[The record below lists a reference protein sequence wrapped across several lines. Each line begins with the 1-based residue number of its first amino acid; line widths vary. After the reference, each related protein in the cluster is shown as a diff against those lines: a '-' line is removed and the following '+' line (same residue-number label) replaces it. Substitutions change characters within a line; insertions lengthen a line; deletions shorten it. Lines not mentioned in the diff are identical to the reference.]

1 LESATTGNDN
11 TASGL
16 LALTANTTGSSNTAT
31 GAQALQSNT
40 TGEENTAA
48 GSAALS
54 NNTTGNYNTATGTD
68 ALFYTTTGSN
78 NTATGMEALMDT
90 TTGASNTALGMSAL
104 VHNSTGN
111 DNTGSGADV
120 LVANTTGSFNTADGM
135 DALNHDTTG
144 GNNLALGFAAGT
156 TLVSGNNNIYLLSDA
171 ATSSES
177 NTIRIGSAQ
186 KAAFL
191 AGVSGVTVTGVP
203 VLVSSTG
210 QLGVQTSSARY
221 KQDIEPMA
229 QRSASLMQLHP
240 VTFHYRAD
248 PHGALQYGL
257 IAEQVGEVYPDLVVK
272 GDDGKIEA
280 IRYQELTPMLLNEV
294 QKQARALRRK
304 DAEIAALATRLSAI
318 EEHTRSG
325 VSADVPTAP
334 TGR

>member
-1 LESATTGNDN
+1 
-11 TASGL
+11 
-16 LALTANTTGSSNTAT
+16 
-31 GAQALQSNT
+31 
-40 TGEENTAA
+40 
-48 GSAALS
+48 
-54 NNTTGNYNTATGTD
+54 
-68 ALFYTTTGSN
+68 
-78 NTATGMEALMDT
+78 MDT
-90 TTGASNTALGMSAL
+90 TTGDSNTALGMSAL
-104 VHNSTGN
+104 VHNSTGK
-111 DNTGSGADV
+111 DNTGSGTDV

-156 TLVSGNNNIYLLSDA
+156 SLVTGNNNIYLLSDA
-171 ATSSES
+171 ATGSES
-177 NTIRIGSAQ
+177 NTIRIGSMQ

-221 KQDIEPMA
+221 KQDIEPMS
-229 QRSASLMQLHP
+229 QRSASLMQLQP

-257 IAEQVGEVYPDLVVK
+257 IAEQVGEIYPDLVVK

-294 QKQARALRRK
+294 QKQARALRHK
-304 DAEIAALATRLSAI
+304 DAEIAALAIRLSAI
-318 EEHTRSG
+318 EERTQIG
-325 VSADVPTAP
+325 VSADKLTEPT
-334 TGR
+334 RH